1 MPASIGAVFFS
12 KQVALP
18 FAKWRMLRH
27 GYDPELPFP
36 FSLCLQPLVWLG
48 LLRISDLHYEEKH
61 ISPGLKGLWVIADE
75 TRRPD
80 VIIYY
85 LHGGGFAMGS
95 PWFYLE
101 FLMAWATLLRDGTA
115 AEPSK
120 MQPSWKTSPAVGRR
134 FRNPAVFAP
143 DYTLVPHATFPTQLK
158 QVLRG
163 YEYSVSQFRSPQKHN
178 RDSSKFTNGSTTPQA
193 GPNGQQA
200 STTPKVVLSGDSAG
214 STLALSLLLLLASKP
229 SSHPLPPQLAA
240 LISPWCRL
248 VSVRNQ
254 DTPSDYLNAE
264 SLHLYAKQYV
274 GIGLDT
280 GKGSD
285 HLRTV
290 ESSSNG
296 LDESANRPQ
305 TPRRLRSSASPPPA
319 GTPTSTGLSHSRRES
334 AEIDAARFEISRNQK
349 QQSHTRRVSAD
360 KKRVMNS
367 FRDDD
372 ATAISDPLASP
383 GDCQSETLWRRAC
396 PTEGYYITYGSEEV
410 FAPEVEALVK
420 KIEAAGW
427 GGRLHNQGHDRR
439 GHSRHSSLETSS
451 SRDRS
456 EDHSLEARH
465 GNTDADHKRDI
476 VRTKTKT
483 AGVHAWPVVALFL
496 GNSKEERLEGL
507 CNLAESVTESL
518 RT

>member
-27 GYDPELPFP
+27 GYDPKLPFP
-36 FSLCLQPLVWLG
+36 FSLCLQPFVWLG
-48 LLRISDLHYEEKH
+48 LLRVSDLHYEEKH
-61 ISPGLKGLWVIADE
+61 IGPGLKGLWIIADK
-75 TRRPD
+75 TKRPD

-95 PWFYLE
+95 PWFYME

-115 AEPSK
+115 TEPSN
-120 MQPSWKTSPAVGRR
+120 MQQSWKTSPASGKR

-163 YEYSVSQFRSPQKHN
+163 YEYSVSQLRDPQKD
-178 RDSSKFTNGSTTPQA
+178 RPDSSVFTNGSTTPQN
-193 GPNGQQA
+193 GPKAPQA
-200 STTPKVVLSGDSAG
+200 STPLNVVLSGDSAG

-229 SSHPLPPQLAA
+229 SSHPPPPRLAA
-240 LISPWCRL
+240 LISPWCRR

-280 GKGSD
+280 NDAVKNAEDSSKG
-285 HLRTV
+285 L
-290 ESSSNG
+290 N
-296 LDESANRPQ
+296 ESAGGPQ
-305 TPRRLRSSASPPPA
+305 TPKRLGSSTSASPA
-319 GTPTSTGLSHSRRES
+319 GTPTGTSPSHSRRES

-383 GDCQSETLWRRAC
+383 GDCQSETVWRRAC

-420 KIEAAGW
+420 KIEVAGR
-427 GGRLHNQGHDRR
+427 GGRLHSQGHDWK
-439 GHSRHSSLETSS
+439 GHSRHSSLEASS

-456 EDHSLEARH
+456 ENHSLKEKD
-465 GNTDADHKRDI
+465 GTVDADDNRHPVK
-476 VRTKTKT
+476 VKVKQ
-483 AGVHAWPVVALFL
+483 AGIHAWPVVALFL
-496 GNSKEERLEGL
+496 GNSTQERLEGL
-507 CNLAESVTESL
+507 WNLAECVTDSL
-518 RT
+518 RL